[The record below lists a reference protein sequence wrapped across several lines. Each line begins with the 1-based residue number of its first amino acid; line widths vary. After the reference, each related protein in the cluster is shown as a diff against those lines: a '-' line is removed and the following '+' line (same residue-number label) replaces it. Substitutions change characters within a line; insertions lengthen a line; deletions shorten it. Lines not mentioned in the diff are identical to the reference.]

1 MAATLLLG
9 SSLEA
14 LAQGAP
20 PPGPGIPLEQEQK
33 TPSTVQVE
41 QNSKPPVDT
50 NKLNEVSNPAQDQS
64 PPIPQGNQNKVA
76 SPNPINDSVE
86 QVQPAQQQT
95 QQTQDSSNTTP
106 KEFRLYQDTNELQ
119 LELPPKLSKKEYK
132 EKSKTWEK
140 LQKKGEEAF
149 YLCQYGIAERTL
161 KKAVLLAREFGPGE
175 VRFAKSSGELGR
187 LLTVRRRFEEAEKYL
202 QEELALINMAY
213 DGDKSKMVKA
223 MGSMVS
229 FYLNYGTTEKAYPL
243 AEDLVDFIE
252 GKIREQR
259 EQKSKTVTLKQGA
272 PLQAWAGM
280 AKPEDR
286 DPLLEWSIVLDRL
299 GYQFRVKKELDIADR
314 LFKAALDIKAT
325 VLGKKHLSLAN
336 SYDKLGTVCMA
347 RKEYDEAESY
357 YKDALSIT
365 ERILNPGDPKIYN
378 RIYKL
383 AWCYTGAKRYP
394 KAIAMYQRARREF
407 GRNRG
412 LQQQILY
419 KLGCLYSDQRNFRA
433 ATPLLRQA
441 LNLAIK
447 NNGYQSINIVPY
459 LKKYA
464 YVSYYS
470 GNKGKMNSLRARANN
485 IAPPVKAI
493 KPKVEMKAG
502 AWNQSGTKQATKSN

>member
-1 MAATLLLG
+1 MTLLLG
-9 SSLEA
+9 SSLES

-20 PPGPGIPLEQEQK
+20 PPGPGIPEEQEKKEVKSPSAPIEQQSHSPANPEPQNK
-33 TPSTVQVE
+33 IPNQVREQQVESPPQNSPTPAQSPSTNNAPQE
-41 QNSKPPVDT
+41 QSV
-50 NKLNEVSNPAQDQS
+50 S
-64 PPIPQGNQNKVA
+64 PPPQ
-76 SPNPINDSVE
+76 
-86 QVQPAQQQT
+86 QPDA
-95 QQTQDSSNTTP
+95 SNTTP
-106 KEFRLYQDTNELQ
+106 KEFRLYQNPDELQ
-119 LELPPKLSKKEYK
+119 LQLPPKLSKEEYK
-132 EKSKTWEK
+132 QKSKAWEK

-149 YLCQYGIAERTL
+149 YLCQYGVAERSL

-223 MGSMVS
+223 MGAMVS

-259 EQKSKTVTLKQGA
+259 SQKSRKVTLKQGA

-299 GYQFRVKKELDIADR
+299 GYQFRVKKELDLADR

-383 AWCYTGAKRYP
+383 AWCYTGAKKYSQ
-394 KAIAMYQRARREF
+394 AIAMYQRARREF
-407 GRNRG
+407 GGNRG

-419 KLGCLYSDQRNFRA
+419 KLGCLYSDQRNFGA
-433 ATPLLRQA
+433 ATPVLRQA

-502 AWNQSGTKQATKSN
+502 AWSQKDAKQATKSN